1 MNIIKINIWGKTVG
15 YASWGEKKQCAVF
28 QYDQSYIENGDE
40 LAPALMPLSEKI
52 FCFESLD
59 RKTFNGL
66 PGLLSDSIPDA
77 FGNAL
82 IDLWLK
88 RKGISVGKFTPF
100 DRLCYIG
107 KRGIGALEYEPSTEH
122 SDDADIDVNLLA
134 SLAGDVLCDRTSAET
149 ELNDNGMEKLISIG
163 TSAGGARA
171 KAIIAVN
178 ESTME
183 VRSGQLE
190 LPKEFTQW
198 LIKFDTEPVG
208 KNKGYCSIEYAYH
221 RMAADCGIEMTECR
235 LLELGEK
242 KHFMTKRFDRIGS
255 EKVHMQ
261 TLCAMFHMDFK
272 MPGKY
277 SYEEVFGV
285 MRRLQMPYADQEQ
298 LFRRM
303 VFNVIM
309 KNCDDHT
316 KNVSFMLRKGDKWR
330 LAPAYDVTYAYNPS
344 NFWIRRHQMSVN
356 GKLDGIVRKDLKDV
370 AYTAGIKNADDVIDA
385 TLSVASEWKEYAKDS
400 GIRMDVTDAIGKM
413 HAAF

>member
-1 MNIIKINIWGKTVG
+1 MEVHVNIWGKTAG
-15 YASWGEKKQCAVF
+15 IASWDQKEQCATF
-28 QYDQSYIENGDE
+28 QYTPAQLESKDE
-40 LAPALMPLSEKI
+40 LAPLMMRLSPRTHV
-52 FCFESLD
+52 FNSLN
-59 RKTFNGL
+59 RETYNGL

-77 FGNAL
+77 FGNTL

-88 RKGISVGKFTPF
+88 RKGIHAAEFTPL

-107 KRGIGALEYEPSTEH
+107 KRGMGALEYEPSTN
-122 SDDADIDVNLLA
+122 DIENDIINVNLLA
-134 SLAGDVLCDRTSAET
+134 SLAEDVLQKKEAFTT
-149 ELNDNGMEKLISIG
+149 ELNSEGLEKLISIG

-261 TLCAMFHMDFK
+261 TLCAMSHMDFK

-370 AYTAGIKNADDVIDA
+370 AYTAGIKNADDVIDT

-400 GIRMDVTDAIGKM
+400 GIRMDVADAIGKM
-413 HAAF
+413 HVAF